1 MCTFEN
7 LLSRLQQAKIKSKLR
22 TEDISAISGIPVG
35 TLSKIFAGIT
45 KDPKIGTLI
54 AIFNALDVSVDYLIY
69 GKISRYDITPN
80 EIEIIQKYRQLDAD
94 GKQRIENQLNFEV
107 EQIKDKESAPS
118 GAQVS

>member
-35 TLSKIFAGIT
+35 TLSKISQEST

-54 AIFNALDVSVDYLIY
+54 D
-69 GKISRYDITPN
+69 
-80 EIEIIQKYRQLDAD
+80 
-94 GKQRIENQLNFEV
+94 
-107 EQIKDKESAPS
+107 
-118 GAQVS
+118 